1 MQHSRFFMSVAAVAL
16 SAAAWAPVSAQEKMR
31 PGLWEHSVKMKTQ
44 SGQMEAAL
52 AQAQQA
58 LASMSPAQRKQME
71 QMMAAQGLGL
81 GSGPQGQ
88 TTVKV
93 CITPEQA
100 AIDQIP
106 QQEGCTQKIQRTDA
120 NTMQV
125 SFSCKAEPGEAPT
138 SGEGTV
144 KFDGPTA
151 YSGNFKIKTS
161 QGGKPE
167 QIDMAQTGRWLSSDC
182 GAIKPAPTPKAAAKA
197 TAR

>member
-1 MQHSRFFMSVAAVAL
+1 MQYSRFFMSVAAVTL
-16 SAAAWAPVSAQEKMR
+16 SSAAVAPASAQEKMR
-31 PGLWEHSVKMKTQ
+31 PGLWEHGVKMKTQ

-58 LASMSPAQRKQME
+58 LASMPPAQRKQME

-81 GSGPQGQ
+81 GSGAQGQ
-88 TTVKV
+88 TTIKV

-100 AIDQIP
+100 AVDQIP
-106 QQEGCTQKIQRTDA
+106 QQEGCTQKIQRTDD

-125 SFSCKAEPGEAPT
+125 SFRCKAPPGEAPT

-144 KFDGPTA
+144 KFDGPAA
-151 YSGNFKIKTS
+151 YSGHFKIKTS

-167 QIDMAQTGRWLSSDC
+167 QIDMAQTGRWLSKDC
-182 GAIKPAPTPKAAAKA
+182 GAIKPAPMPV
-197 TAR
+197 AR

>member
-1 MQHSRFFMSVAAVAL
+1 MQNPRFFISAAVLAL
-16 SAAAWAPVSAQEKMR
+16 STAVMAPASAQEKMR

-58 LASMSPAQRKQME
+58 MASMPPAQRKQME
-71 QMMAAQGLGL
+71 QMMAAQGLEL

-100 AIDQIP
+100 ALDQMP
-106 QQEGCTQKIQRTDA
+106 QQEGCTQKMQRLDA
-120 NTMQV
+120 STMKV

-144 KFDGPTA
+144 KLAGPTA
-151 YSGNFKIKTS
+151 YTGNFKIKTS

-182 GAIKPAPTPKAAAKA
+182 GAIKPAPTPKA
-197 TAR
+197 R

>member
-1 MQHSRFFMSVAAVAL
+1 MQNPRFFISAAVLAL
-16 SAAAWAPVSAQEKMR
+16 STAVMAPASAQEKMR

-58 LASMSPAQRKQME
+58 MASMPPAQRKQME

-88 TTVKV
+88 TTLKV

-100 AIDQIP
+100 AVDQIP
-106 QQEGCTQKIQRTDA
+106 QQEGCTQKIQRLDA
-120 NTMQV
+120 STMKV
-125 SFSCKAEPGEAPT
+125 TFSCKGESGEAPT

-182 GAIKPAPTPKAAAKA
+182 GAIKPASMPAA
-197 TAR
+197 R

>member
-1 MQHSRFFMSVAAVAL
+1 MQNARFLISVAVLAL
-16 SAAAWAPVSAQEKMR
+16 STAVLAPAGAQEKMR

-44 SGQMEAAL
+44 SGQMEAAM

-58 LASMSPAQRKQME
+58 LANMPPAQRKQME
-71 QMMAAQGLGL
+71 QMMAAQGLNI

-88 TTVKV
+88 TTIKV

-100 AIDQIP
+100 AIDHIP
-106 QQEGCTQKIQRTDA
+106 QQEGCTQKVQRVDA
-120 NTMQV
+120 STMKV
-125 SFSCKAEPGEAPT
+125 TFTCKGDPDEGPT

-144 KFDGPTA
+144 KFEGPTA

-167 QIDMAQTGRWLSSDC
+167 QIDMAQTGRWLSKDC
-182 GAIKPAPTPKAAAKA
+182 GNIKPAPTLKA